1 LIALTVVIPIT
12 ILLGW
17 SWRNYTLRG
26 YFGLSTVSAL
36 NLYLYRAGAVVALNT
51 GQPLWQV
58 QDAMIHNIGAANLNL
73 YGNELTPALVTEMNR
88 RAFQILAR
96 HPLETARVTVQ
107 GFVWLTVAPSRT
119 LLARLLGTPGDQ
131 TGLGPA
137 AGPVTLSRL
146 KSLIDQVTQS
156 SLLTALVAFQFL
168 VMAVVWTGTL
178 RALLKLRES
187 STEFRAWIIYL
198 VSVAMLLLITAS
210 GTEAAVRFRSVVMPL
225 LAISAA
231 MGMMPISSRAEFSV

>member
-1 LIALTVVIPIT
+1 
-12 ILLGW
+12 
-17 SWRNYTLRG
+17 
-26 YFGLSTVSAL
+26 
-36 NLYLYRAGAVVALNT
+36 
-51 GQPLWQV
+51 
-58 QDAMIHNIGAANLNL
+58 
-73 YGNELTPALVTEMNR
+73 
-88 RAFQILAR
+88 
-96 HPLETARVTVQ
+96 
-107 GFVWLTVAPSRT
+107 
-119 LLARLLGTPGDQ
+119 
-131 TGLGPA
+131 
-137 AGPVTLSRL
+137 VTLSRL

-156 SLLTALVAFQFL
+156 SLLTALVALQFL
-168 VMAVVWTGTL
+168 VTAVVWIGTL